1 MKRILA
7 LLLSLLL
14 LVPVLTACGGGGLQ
28 DGYYTAQAAEFSHG
42 WKEYITIMVKGGSI
56 VSVEYNAENASGFI
70 KSWDNAY
77 MQTMLHSNGTYPNEY
92 TRYYANQL
100 LEGQGEGSIDA
111 LSGASSS
118 HGSFQLLAKAVLE
131 QARLGD
137 SSIVFV
143 DTDAHEPV
151 STPISSYDKSAGS
164 LQRGSRRSFMGVCP
178 PQGKRQFQAEARPS
192 SGRISPPL
200 RPGTCGTC
208 AHRPRCPRGP

>member
-14 LVPVLTACGGGGLQ
+14 LVPALTACGGGGLQ

-70 KSWDNAY
+70 TSWDNAY

-143 DTDAHEPV
+143 DTDAH
-151 STPISSYDKSAGS
+151 
-164 LQRGSRRSFMGVCP
+164 
-178 PQGKRQFQAEARPS
+178 
-192 SGRISPPL
+192 
-200 RPGTCGTC
+200 
-208 AHRPRCPRGP
+208 